1 MPTIAGMLRLRAT
14 IAAHDWPRV
23 ADRLAVTASV
33 GLADAAEVLDA
44 AALLTLADRR
54 LYAAKYGGRNRVVV
68 RD

>member
-1 MPTIAGMLRLRAT
+1 M
-14 IAAHDWPRV
+14 
-23 ADRLAVTASV
+23 TASV